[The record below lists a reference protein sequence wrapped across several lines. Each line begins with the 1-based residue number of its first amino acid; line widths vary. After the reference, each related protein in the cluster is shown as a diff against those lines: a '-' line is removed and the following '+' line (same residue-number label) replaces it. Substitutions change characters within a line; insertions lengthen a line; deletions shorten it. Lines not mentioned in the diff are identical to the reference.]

1 LITIICTYFCRADTD
16 LSSELD
22 QIEAC
27 YSRLKQLVPTVP
39 LDVPLSSVQ
48 LLQHVI
54 DYIADLELTLDATT
68 VAQFAVVN
76 DALSRNC
83 SNNSIGDTAFSSTS
97 SCTRSPVDRTELA
110 QFDCDIIADSSQS
123 H

>member
-1 LITIICTYFCRADTD
+1 M
-16 LSSELD
+16 D

-54 DYIADLELTLDATT
+54 DYIADLELTLDTSTIAPS
-68 VAQFAVVN
+68 AVVAG
-76 DALSRNC
+76 DLSASRNC
-83 SNNSIGDTAFSSTS
+83 SSRLIGDATVSSGYGCS
-97 SCTRSPVDRTELA
+97 RLPGDWIGSVPSDSDVSVDSR
-110 QFDCDIIADSSQS
+110 QS
-123 H
+123 N